1 MQRSGAARPAAAS
14 AAAAAAA
21 EPVAAEPSPP
31 PPPPPPP
38 WPGIRAAFALT
49 YAAFAVCYVVR
60 ATASASKKA
69 LASRLSLSDGAL
81 GGLDALFLG
90 AYTAGNFTLGVRRA
104 RDSVPPRRCA
114 EQGTTLTRDV
124 TRAFHP
130 RSVWRMRTRRGACWP
145 PCCC

>member
-1 MQRSGAARPAAAS
+1 MQRRGAARPAAAS
-14 AAAAAAA
+14 AAAAADK
-21 EPVAAEPSPP
+21 PVAAEPSSPP
-31 PPPPPPP
+31 PPPPA

-69 LASRLSLSDGAL
+69 LASQLSLSDGAL

-104 RDSVPPRRCA
+104 RPSVPPCCCA
-114 EQGTTLTRDV
+114 EQGTTLMCDV
-124 TRAFHP
+124 TCAFHP
-130 RSVWRMRTRRGACWP
+130 RSVLRMRTRRGACWP